1 MCHWYCIWIL
11 LCLPSPF
18 KICKIIG
25 FYIISLEFKFILV
38 FCKIIRI
45 YPPFSKTTSQSML
58 NVFLPRPPEKKTS
71 NYDLFF
77 QTSTWFVIIEFIIG
91 YYIPKNKL
99 GWTPCNKH
107 ICQVSGSVIPNGDD
121 NLLKQPFVSTYWGV
135 FGGWLIGFVQTIYFF
150 SKKYTMEFN

>member
-1 MCHWYCIWIL
+1 
-11 LCLPSPF
+11 
-18 KICKIIG
+18 
-25 FYIISLEFKFILV
+25 
-38 FCKIIRI
+38 
-45 YPPFSKTTSQSML
+45 ML

-121 NLLKQPFVSTYWGV
+121 NLLKQPFVLKTIELHRLSRCYISKASTKRYKHV
-135 FGGWLIGFVQTIYFF
+135 
-150 SKKYTMEFN
+150 SKM